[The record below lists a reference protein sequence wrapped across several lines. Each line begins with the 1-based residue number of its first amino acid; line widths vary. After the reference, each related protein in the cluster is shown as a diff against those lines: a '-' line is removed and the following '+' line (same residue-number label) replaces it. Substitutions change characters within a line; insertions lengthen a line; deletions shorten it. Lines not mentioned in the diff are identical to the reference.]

1 MVGIEGCVDR
11 EQILHPKIKLNI
23 SRSHFSSSSSLSIL
37 SSTWRGKEKTKKVLE
52 SQSLL
57 LKKNFLTREKE
68 RKISGLAERNE
79 YRSFLEKRSLRRSDD
94 RFFALRRPRISFDKM
109 KYAEMKG

>member
-23 SRSHFSSSSSLSIL
+23 SRSHFSSSSSLSIFSIHL
-37 SSTWRGKEKTKKVLE
+37 ARQKTKKVLE